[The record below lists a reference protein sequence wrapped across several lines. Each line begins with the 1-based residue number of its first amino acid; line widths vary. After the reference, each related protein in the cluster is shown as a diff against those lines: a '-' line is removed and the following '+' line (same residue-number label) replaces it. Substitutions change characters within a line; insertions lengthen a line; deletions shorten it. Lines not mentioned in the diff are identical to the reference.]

1 MRASSRNTAARTVDV
16 RLLPRFVMPAL
27 GLLSILAGILGMHM
41 VGGPYPTAEHASTHA
56 GAAAPSLQQHS
67 ADPVPATGSAAP
79 SGGQHADGCVQ
90 CGPAGC
96 MAGLC
101 VLFLILVSLA
111 AVLGLDRFQ
120 LLRGRHNTGSPR
132 ALPTAKIRPL
142 TPSLDQLCISR
153 T

>member
-1 MRASSRNTAARTVDV
+1 MRAAIRTIAARTVHV
-16 RLLPRFVMPAL
+16 RSLPRLVIPAL

-41 VGGPYPTAEHASTHA
+41 VADPNPAADHTAAH
-56 GAAAPSLQQHS
+56 AAASSAQQHS
-67 ADPVPATGSAAP
+67 ADPAP
-79 SGGQHADGCVQ
+79 SGASAVPTEGHHADGCAQ

-101 VLFLILVSLA
+101 VLFLVMVSLA
-111 AVLGLDRFQ
+111 AVLGLDPLR
-120 LLRGRHNTGSPR
+120 LLRGPDNTGPPSVLPR
-132 ALPTAKIRPL
+132 AGVPVL

>member
-1 MRASSRNTAARTVDV
+1 MRAAIRTVAARTVHV
-16 RLLPRFVMPAL
+16 RSLPRLVIPAL

-41 VGGPYPTAEHASTHA
+41 VAGPYPAADHTAAHASAPSAQEHSA
-56 GAAAPSLQQHS
+56 GPSPDTGTAAP
-67 ADPVPATGSAAP
+67 A
-79 SGGQHADGCVQ
+79 GGHHAEGCAQ

-101 VLFLILVSLA
+101 VLFLVLVSLA
-111 AVLGLDRFQ
+111 AVLGLDPLR
-120 LLRGRHNTGSPR
+120 LLRGPDNTGPPSVLPR
-132 ALPTAKIRPL
+132 AVAPVP